1 MASKPL
7 EIKIESKLFDMSR
20 LSAFL
25 AIAFVFTLV
34 ACQTTPR
41 KTTIG
46 YIQITQDQV
55 LDVAKSGLFRALSD
69 SGFVN
74 GQNINILDNNAQ
86 GDLSMINTI
95 LQSFLSQNVDLI
107 ITNSTPCMTAAAQT
121 IRTIPVVFTVSF
133 GPEQIGFKT
142 IPDNLYG
149 VFDPLDASSFVNLML
164 ECIPDLKRV
173 GIPYNNSEPNAE
185 YSVKVLS
192 KEFALRG
199 ITLVTASVT
208 SSNDILQ
215 AGQYLAGQQIDA
227 LVAAADNTIYMGLS
241 VLAKVAADHKIPL
254 FVTDPLQ
261 AEKGAA
267 IGLGVNYDQWG
278 YLAGLKAVE
287 ILKGRTPTQKKIEP
301 ILKYDLIINQKAAA
315 QQGFSIPEKVIG
327 KANKIIN

>member
-1 MASKPL
+1 MNQL
-7 EIKIESKLFDMSR
+7 
-20 LSAFL
+20 LSFL
-25 AIAFVFTLV
+25 VIPFVFTLA

-55 LDVAKSGLFRALSD
+55 LDAAKTGLFRALSD

-74 GQNINILDNNAQ
+74 GKNINVLDNNAQ

-121 IRTIPVVFTVSF
+121 IRTIPIVFTVSF

-149 VFDPLDASSFVNLML
+149 VFDPLDASSFVNLMV
-164 ECIPDLKRV
+164 ECIPGLKRV

-192 KEFALRG
+192 KEFAQRG
-199 ITLVTASVT
+199 ITLVTAPVS

-215 AGQYLAGQQIDA
+215 AGQYLASQQIDA

-261 AEKGAA
+261 AEKGAS
-267 IGLGVNYDQWG
+267 IGFGVNYDQWG

-287 ILKGRTPTQKKIEP
+287 ILKGRIPSQHKIEP
-301 ILKYDLIINQKAAA
+301 ILQYDLIINRNASSE
-315 QQGFSIPEKVIG
+315 QGLSIPEKVIG
-327 KANKIIN
+327 KANRMIN